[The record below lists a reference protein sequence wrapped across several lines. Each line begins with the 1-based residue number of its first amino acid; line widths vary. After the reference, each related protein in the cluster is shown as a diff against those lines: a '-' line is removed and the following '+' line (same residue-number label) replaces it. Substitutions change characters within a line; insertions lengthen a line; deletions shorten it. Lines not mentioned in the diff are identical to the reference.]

1 MVVRRWGAVAALLLA
16 LCACS
21 GDGDATGESPPG
33 SVIASPAIPSPAP
46 TSPSSASSPRFPP
59 APNVGTPSTREAEV
73 RTAVDLLV
81 EEMGYPAGEVRVVRV
96 EDVVWPSGALGCPAW
111 ADGQTVGV
119 VPGYRIILGHREV
132 ELHYH
137 GADGEDPRRCDFLD
151 F

>member
-1 MVVRRWGAVAALLLA
+1 MTALVLA
-16 LCACS
+16 LGACS
-21 GDGDATGESPPG
+21 TDSDPPSRPSG
-33 SVIASPAIPSPAP
+33 SGIASPAIPSPAP
-46 TSPSSASSPRFPP
+46 SSPPDRSTSPRVPP

-73 RTAVDLLV
+73 GAAVDLLV

-96 EDVVWPSGALGCPAW
+96 EDVVWPSGALGCPTW
-111 ADGQTVGV
+111 AEGRSAEP